1 MKSHTLIVTLIAS
14 ASLALGV
21 TESPSP
27 SVSPTGTPSG
37 GGPRCQQMSWSPE
50 LYGFYGKKQ
59 TVIDK
64 LAQIPTP
71 ISEHRIV
78 VQITQGDATGDV
90 RLFEQQ
96 KDGTFTVT
104 QWATRQSSDVL
115 AGIDKTIMD
124 NKGRDCVGAAIKE
137 VLTKKLGTG
146 KTLEPLA
153 APGSSKDAFEPS
165 IQAASGDFIKT
176 VIFFGC

>member
-1 MKSHTLIVTLIAS
+1 MKRHTLIVTLIVS
-14 ASLALGV
+14 ASLAV
-21 TESPSP
+21 AAAENPSP
-27 SVSPTGTPSG
+27 TPTPTPTATPRV
-37 GGPRCQQMSWSPE
+37 PRCQQMSWSPE

-104 QWATRQSSDVL
+104 QWATRQPSDIV